1 MTGVKKT
8 ERIRAVARAVVRAA
22 DADRRLRLTAAE
34 RLGVGASDFDALVLL
49 DTSGPLPAGRIAEAM
64 AITTGAVTGLID
76 RLERAG
82 YVQRTRHEADRRQ
95 VLIELAPAR
104 RDQLDAHWKERD
116 RFVAEA
122 TGELDEAGLGEAA
135 RLIDAIAER
144 TLASPAVRAAAD
156 DAARSDDPSDGERAP
171 LGTVERGRLRFASGA
186 ARIELSGSR
195 IKDLYRATFRG
206 KRPQIAVEPDGLVTL
221 QYKGF
226 SWFGATGVSAQI
238 ALTTAVPWAIEI
250 RRGVSHLTADLRELE
265 VTGIDI
271 TGGASECELALPRP
285 RGHVTLR
292 ITGGASELVIKR
304 PRGSAAQIAIR
315 GGASSFAFDDQRL
328 GAVGG
333 AIRLSTPGWDSAPD
347 RWTIELTGGASSL
360 SVTEQ

>member
-1 MTGVKKT
+1 MTSIRKQ
-8 ERIRAVARAVVRAA
+8 ERIHAIARAVVHAA
-22 DADRRLRLTAAE
+22 DADRRLRLAAAE
-34 RLGVGASDFDALVLL
+34 RLGVGATDFDALVLL
-49 DTSGPLPAGRIAEAM
+49 DTAGALAAGRIAEAM

-82 YVQRTRHEADRRQ
+82 FVQRTRHDADRRQ

-104 RDQLDAHWKERD
+104 RDQLDAHWKDRD

-122 TGELDEAGLGEAA
+122 IADIDDAGLGEVA

-144 TLASPAVRAAAD
+144 TLASLADRAAAA
-156 DAARSDDPSDGERAP
+156 DAGRGEDTGGGERAP
-171 LGTVERGRLRFASGA
+171 LGTVEHGRLRFTSGV
-186 ARIELSGSR
+186 ARIELRGAR
-195 IKDLYRATFRG
+195 IKDLYRATFHG

-221 QYKGF
+221 QYKGLP
-226 SWFGATGVSAQI
+226 WFGTTSASAQI

-285 RGHVTLR
+285 RGLATLR
-292 ITGGASELVIKR
+292 VTGGASQFVIKR
-304 PRGSAAQIAIR
+304 PRGTAAQVAIR
-315 GGASSFAFDDQRL
+315 GGASSFVLDDQRI

-333 AIRLSTPGWDSAPD
+333 AARLSTSGWDTASD